1 MSDFVFT
8 EKPVRHKALLF
19 GILEFDTVQ
28 KISENCY
35 MYSFFVERSQISDS
49 DEIDESRAYSY
60 RQVVDEYHVVSTNGE
75 LSEFYARKEVL
86 VSGKFVDKDDGSF
99 VLLLEKV
106 RTFDD
111 DDLTDEIV
119 SYISNPWHTSV
130 VFFDDFRIDSIY
142 TEKLDYVGICTVY
155 KSRVLGMPIYRLGV
169 HRPRSL
175 AGDEFENNDLVLCS
189 LRNCHIALDPRSGKV
204 VPTIYCESVTGFYS
218 LPGIRA
224 IAVVHYNIIENIF

>member
-8 EKPVRHKALLF
+8 EKFVRHKALLF

-28 KISENCY
+28 KVSENCY

-49 DEIDESRAYSY
+49 DEIDESRAYPY

-75 LSEFYARKEVL
+75 LSAKSSHTLAF
-86 VSGKFVDKDDGSF
+86 VSGKFVDTDAGLS

-106 RTFDD
+106 HTLLDAPDRFF
-111 DDLTDEIV
+111 ECN
-119 SYISNPWHTSV
+119 YIDGYWHTRI
-130 VFFDDFRIDSIY
+130 VFFDDFRVDSIC
-142 TEKLDYVGICTVY
+142 TEKLDYVGICTAY

-175 AGDEFENNDLVLCS
+175 AGDEFESDDPVLCS
-189 LRNCHIALDPRSGKV
+189 LRNCHIALDSRSGKV
-204 VPTIYCESVTGFYS
+204 VPTIYCESVTGFYP
-218 LPGIRA
+218 LRNLDIN
-224 IAVVHYNIIENIF
+224 VLQLDMVENIF